1 MMLSSKTLKSKMKSM
16 FGESTLSYIEQPREN
31 KKSNWKILF
40 TLIMRTKNLGQKTP
54 LSPFFLSRFFLSL
67 NPNIAF
73 MTQIHFLKIPMIKK
87 NSIAYKQFFSSFFCD
102 NVLFS
107 SMLPK
112 IQMRV
117 PNYEVLMIIALN

>member
-1 MMLSSKTLKSKMKSM
+1 MLSSKTLKSKMKSM
-16 FGESTLSYIEQPREN
+16 FGESTLSYIEQSREN

-87 NSIAYKQFFSSFFCD
+87 NSIAYKQFFFFFCD

>member
-16 FGESTLSYIEQPREN
+16 FGESTLSYIDQPREN

-87 NSIAYKQFFSSFFCD
+87 NSIAYKHFFLFCD

-117 PNYEVLMIIALN
+117 SNYEVLMIIAFN